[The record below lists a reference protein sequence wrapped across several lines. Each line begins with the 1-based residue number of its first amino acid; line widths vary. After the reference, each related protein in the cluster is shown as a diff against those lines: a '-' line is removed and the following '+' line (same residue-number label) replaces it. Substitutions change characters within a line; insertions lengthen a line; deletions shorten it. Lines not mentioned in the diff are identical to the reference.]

1 MPKTEAQNIL
11 NMDNFTTKKG
21 NVKSPISETI
31 TLLARNVNKHK
42 LDYDQLRFIM
52 KRVREK
58 CEIEYPK
65 KTKKLPQMPSAKE
78 LGRFYLAIDNPVHK
92 LLFETLEGSG
102 LRISELVNLKVSE
115 IDFDNN
121 TLFINQGKGHK
132 DRIAIIG
139 NKLIDKIK
147 LYLEG
152 RKNIYLFESNRNTN
166 FTTRRLQQLCTKYA
180 DLADVS
186 EKIRCHTFRH
196 LFITNLASNNISRE
210 IREIIAGHS
219 KGSKAHDVYLHLS
232 VGSAKDE
239 IIKVL
244 DKENNNEN

>member
-1 MPKTEAQNIL
+1 MPKTEAQNII
-11 NMDNFTTKKG
+11 NMDNFTTKNR
-21 NVKSPISETI
+21 NVKSPIAETVN
-31 TLLARNVNKHK
+31 LLARNVNKHK
-42 LDYDQLRFIM
+42 LDYNQLRFIM

-58 CEIEYPK
+58 CEIKYPK
-65 KTKKLPQMPSAKE
+65 KAKKLPQMPSSKE
-78 LGRFYLAIDNPVHK
+78 VQSFYSAIDNPVQK
-92 LLFETLEGSG
+92 LLFEVLEGSG
-102 LRISELVNLKVSE
+102 LRVSELVSLKVAH
-115 IDFDNN
+115 IDFDSN

-139 NKLIDKIK
+139 NKLMEKIK

-152 RKNIYLFESNRNTN
+152 RNNIYLFESNRNTKYS
-166 FTTRRLQQLCTKYA
+166 TRRVKQLCTKYA
-180 DLADVS
+180 ELVGIS
-186 EKIRCHTFRH
+186 EKLTCHTFRH
-196 LFITNLASNNISRE
+196 LFITNLASNNVSRE

-239 IIKVL
+239 IIKIL